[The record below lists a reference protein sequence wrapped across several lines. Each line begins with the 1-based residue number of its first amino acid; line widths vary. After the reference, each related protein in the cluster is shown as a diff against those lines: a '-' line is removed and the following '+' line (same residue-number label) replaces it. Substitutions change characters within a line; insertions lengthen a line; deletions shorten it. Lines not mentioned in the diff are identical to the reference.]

1 MKKVCDEWPDGN
13 LRPRK
18 WFDLQECLDELVSN
32 GRYAQFKAVL
42 KCSVVGDK
50 NNIYRKQFKR
60 DQLAL
65 KAKQEFWPRLYNKK
79 YKKVSEEFSGAEV
92 YVSIIVYNELGKVL
106 LSTGE
111 CGIGLD
117 KVKIEHE
124 PYVWRSS
131 KIFNSIGEK
140 LSYGKF
146 LFISEYDPKKGVSSD
161 VFDMG
166 KYKKCIHFYSTLVCS
181 SKLTE
186 GNWISFE
193 QWKQKYQSDAKI
205 FELIRS
211 AIKDG
216 RVKRWSGPTNDK
228 ADKMQLEIDRLKGEL
243 AKTKNDLVAAK
254 ISLSKKKR

>member
-1 MKKVCDEWPDGN
+1 M
-13 LRPRK
+13 
-18 WFDLQECLDELVSN
+18 
-32 GRYAQFKAVL
+32 
-42 KCSVVGDK
+42 
-50 NNIYRKQFKR
+50 
-60 DQLAL
+60 
-65 KAKQEFWPRLYNKK
+65 YNK
-79 YKKVSEEFSGAEV
+79 
-92 YVSIIVYNELGKVL
+92 LGKVL

-111 CGIGLD
+111 CDIELN

-131 KIFNSIGEK
+131 K
-140 LSYGKF
+140 L
-146 LFISEYDPKKGVSSD
+146 P
-161 VFDMG
+161 
-166 KYKKCIHFYSTLVCS
+166 
-181 SKLTE
+181 E